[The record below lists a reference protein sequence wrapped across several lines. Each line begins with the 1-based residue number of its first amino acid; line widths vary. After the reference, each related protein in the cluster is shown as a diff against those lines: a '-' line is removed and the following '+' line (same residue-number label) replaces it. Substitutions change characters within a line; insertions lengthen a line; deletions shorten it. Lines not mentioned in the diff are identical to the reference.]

1 MEILLNVLS
10 TLAFASA
17 YILINAGGGFHE
29 REKSQVRERFF
40 AYGNWANEAVKNS
53 VSMGKNLF

>member
-29 REKSQVRERFF
+29 REKS
-40 AYGNWANEAVKNS
+40 
-53 VSMGKNLF
+53 